1 MQPSVPPYVVD
12 PDDPRAPPQ
21 EIWDRMTADE
31 RKRVIDTLHSYGSA
45 TLPDAKRRI
54 AKLERRLEDLEGR
67 ARTAEEAMEEQAR
80 LRAEEARLR
89 ADAERRLEAALAEIE
104 RLRSSR

>member
-21 EIWDRMTADE
+21 EVWERMTADE
-31 RKRVIDTLHSYGSA
+31 RKRVIDS
-45 TLPDAKRRI
+45 LPSEFDFEARVRR
-54 AKLERRLEDLEGR
+54 
-67 ARTAEEAMEEQAR
+67 AEEALEEQAG

-104 RLRSSR
+104 RLKASR